1 MDAWRGKWALVT
13 GASAGI
19 GREFAAQLAAGG
31 ANLILTARRRER
43 LTKLAQELSAKH
55 GVLAEIFPAD
65 LAQPGAPREI
75 FAYTEGRGITVDLLV
90 NNAGF
95 GTFGEF
101 PDVEIDRLLAML
113 QVNVNA
119 VLHLTH
125 LYLQGMMERKR
136 GDVLIV
142 SSVAAFQGVP
152 YYAAYAATKAFE
164 RILVEGLAVEMR
176 PHGVRVCALYPGS
189 TASEFHEVSG
199 RSGPIR
205 NKQEP
210 ASKVARTGLAAL
222 AAGRSGVVS
231 GARNWLMVEAER
243 LVPRGFVTGLAAKM
257 YRPEKET

>member
-13 GASAGI
+13 GASSGI

-31 ANLILTARRRER
+31 ANLVLTARRRER
-43 LTKLAQELSAKH
+43 LEKLAQVLSARH
-55 GVLAEIFPAD
+55 GVLAEVFPAD

-75 FAYTEGRGITVDLLV
+75 FEFTEGRGITVDLLV

-95 GTFGEF
+95 GAFGEF
-101 PDVEIDRLLAML
+101 PKQDVQVLLAML

-125 LYLQGMMERKR
+125 LYLQGMMARGQ

-152 YYAAYAATKAFE
+152 YSSTYAATKAFE
-164 RILVEGLAVEMR
+164 RIFVEGLAEEMR

-189 TASEFHEVSG
+189 TTTDFHTTAHQPGHVRG
-199 RSGPIR
+199 
-205 NKQEP
+205 KQEP
-210 ASKVARTGLAAL
+210 ADKVARTGLAAL
-222 AAGRSGVVS
+222 AAGKSGGVS

-243 LVPRGFVTGLAAKM
+243 FLTRGFITGMAAKM
-257 YRPEKET
+257 FRPKVEL